1 MASLADA
8 FVVLE
13 PKEAHENPQAY
24 DEEQIFVQ
32 HVKEARHELG
42 LVAGNAVSRIAG
54 VQVDLESDLRGIT
67 RANSDATYRHHLPP
81 KGTVIERK
89 DPKTALEINIAPI
102 HLKEYQQWAYPSVIG
117 PLPLEKQVCHRPEKY

>member
-8 FVVLE
+8 FVVNT
-13 PKEAHENPQAY
+13 PKESHENPQAY

-42 LVAGNAVSRIAG
+42 LVAGNAVSRISGNQA
-54 VQVDLESDLRGIT
+54 DLESDLKGIT
-67 RANSDATYRHHLPP
+67 RANSSATYRHHLPP
-81 KGTVIERK
+81 KGDTIVRK
-89 DPKTALEINIAPI
+89 DPKTNLEINAALVP
-102 HLKEYQQWAYPSVIG
+102 LKPYQQWAYPSVIG

>member
-8 FVVLE
+8 FVVNT
-13 PKEAHENPQAY
+13 PKESHENPQAY

-54 VQVDLESDLRGIT
+54 IQVDLESDLKGIT
-67 RANSDATYRHHLPP
+67 RANSDSTARHHLPP
-81 KGTVIERK
+81 KGETIVRK
-89 DPKTALEINIAPI
+89 DPKTSLEINAALVPI
-102 HLKEYQQWAYPSVIG
+102 KDYQQWAYPSVIG
-117 PLPLEKQVCHRPEKY
+117 PLPLEKQICHRPEKY

>member
-8 FVVLE
+8 FIVNT
-13 PKEAHENPQAY
+13 PKECNENPQAY
-24 DEEQIFVQ
+24 DEEQVFVQ

-54 VQVDLESDLRGIT
+54 NQADLESDLRGIT
-67 RANSDATYRHHLPP
+67 RVNSDSMSRHHLPP
-81 KGTVIERK
+81 KCNTIKR
-89 DPKTALEINIAPI
+89 DNPKIKINIDGTLV

-117 PLPLEKQVCHRPEKY
+117 PLPIEKGCHRPEKF